1 MRTSSLLIDFIE
13 GLGYNVDLVEIP
25 ASTPLRQ
32 ANGAVLDL
40 IVFNAGRD
48 GRDPEKLGFGGFCSA
63 SGRMGW
69 CNLRTFHHN
78 DRPAC
83 TITIDILGFVT
94 DSYSSQT
101 MYLDDPTMFSSLTAF
116 LDHWYFRIF
125 QAD

>member
-1 MRTSSLLIDFIE
+1 MKTASLLVDFIE
-13 GLGYNVDLVEIP
+13 GLGYDIDLVEIP
-25 ASTPLRQ
+25 ISTPLRQ
-32 ANGAVLDL
+32 VNGDVLDM

-48 GRDPEKLGFGGFCSA
+48 GRDAGLGGGVCSA
-63 SGRMGW
+63 SGRLGW

-78 DRPAC
+78 GRPAC

-101 MYLDDPTMFSSLTAF
+101 MYLDDPTMFSNLTAF